1 MDNLGK
7 ALHIAVGVLLFI
19 IALTS
24 SIILYDRV
32 MDYIDAGLRVS
43 NSDKRA
49 EEATDIYTLYERPI
63 SHSEII
69 MSLVKIHDTNA
80 DIVKVN
86 GKEYSTIKTNPAGN
100 VIEEKVASD
109 KIFVD
114 GFSKNINAY
123 GFHEMIPSGTY
134 TYSYSVKK
142 AKDIDGK
149 DTEIK
154 IMTYTKE

>member
-24 SIILYDRV
+24 SVILYGRV

-49 EEATDIYTLYERPI
+49 EEATDIYTSYERPI

-69 MSLVKIHDTNA
+69 MSLAKIHSINA

-86 GKEYSTIKTNPAGN
+86 GYVYSVLKTTAAGN
-100 VIEEKVASD
+100 QVEEQLSTD
-109 KIFVD
+109 KIFVN
-114 GFSKNINAY
+114 GTAKNINAY
-123 GFHEMIPSGTY
+123 EFHKDIPVGIY

-142 AKDIDGK
+142 AKDIEGNETDII
-149 DTEIK
+149 T
-154 IMTYTKE
+154 MTYTKE